1 MILSVSIQPILCIW
15 AEFVG
20 FLVNSFYLF
29 IYLLSLLLLLITT
42 LQCMHVFNRE
52 RAYSAEYADTPSRLS
67 NVRIK
72 KRNKNQLFECVC
84 AMWTRHIV
92 FFCSSFH
99 SFSLSLFV
107 FQLFF
112 GIILASILY
121 VLTSDCYVH
130 PTLQN
135 LFIHTLEFVSIVA
148 GAGVRT
154 RKFFNAMCS
163 RKLFHHFKQWTI
175 EQDSSFQ
182 KCYTLWM
189 GCLSLLHFSFVSH
202 SIRSSLVFFA

>member
-1 MILSVSIQPILCIW
+1 MCLRYVNTSHC
-15 AEFVG
+15 F
-20 FLVNSFYLF
+20 FLFFFSLF
-29 IYLLSLLLLLITT
+29 
-42 LQCMHVFNRE
+42 
-52 RAYSAEYADTPSRLS
+52 
-67 NVRIK
+67 
-72 KRNKNQLFECVC
+72 
-84 AMWTRHIV
+84 
-92 FFCSSFH
+92 
-99 SFSLSLFV
+99 LSLFV